1 MIDSWSVR
9 LLRRW
14 VAFYTRG
21 LSDDI
26 GGRRREEIEADLWS
40 QFEEATLIGRDER
53 STSAEVLVRLLA
65 GLPADI
71 SWRLA
76 HSGADPVPSDL
87 PRVATS
93 GTRAIGIFSILGGL
107 GLVTQLALYAAVPNP
122 WVVPG
127 LWLYLV
133 LAMFGGDVA
142 LALAIVGLVIRFQ
155 DRLRGAVAFL
165 GSLAFLGALLS
176 AFGAYFLIVMLPVGS
191 AALVWNLALERV
203 MDRRVAIVHIAS
215 AIAFVSVAVTGLTGT
230 AIAAAPVLFLLLFL
244 YPFTWLAIG
253 VSMLRGVPAEAPAS
267 GGD

>member
-21 LSDDI
+21 LSDDV

-76 HSGADPVPSDL
+76 HSGADPVPSSL
-87 PRVATS
+87 PRVVTS
-93 GTRAIGIFSILGGL
+93 GIRAIGVFSIVGGL
-107 GLVTQLALYAAVPNP
+107 GLATQLGMYAAVPNP
-122 WVVPG
+122 WAVPG
-127 LWLYLV
+127 VWPLMA
-133 LAMFGGDVA
+133 LAMVGGDVA

-155 DRLRGAVAFL
+155 DRLRGPVAFL
-165 GSLAFLGALLS
+165 GSIGFLGALLS
-176 AFGAYFLIVMLPVGS
+176 AVGGYVLIGLLPVGS
-191 AALVWNLALERV
+191 AAVVWDLGLARV
-203 MDRRVAIVHIAS
+203 MDRRLAIVHIVS
-215 AIAFVSVAVTGLTGT
+215 AIAFVSVVAVTLTGT
-230 AIAAAPVLFLLLFL
+230 AIASAPVLFLVLFL
-244 YPFTWLAIG
+244 YAFTWVAIG
-253 VSMLRGVPAEAPAS
+253 VAMLRGVPAEAPAP
-267 GGD
+267 GGE